1 MHLAWMCVLLPRPLL
16 CSLSSLPTV
25 SQTEIPVVPA
35 TMVQEDNPTEKLM
48 KLKGILDVG
57 ALLQYYYNMKKGE
70 LMENI

>member
-16 CSLSSLPTV
+16 CSLSSLPTA

-35 TMVQEDNPTEKLM
+35 TMVQEDNQTEKLM

-57 ALLQYYYNMKKGE
+57 ALLQYDYSMKKV
-70 LMENI
+70 